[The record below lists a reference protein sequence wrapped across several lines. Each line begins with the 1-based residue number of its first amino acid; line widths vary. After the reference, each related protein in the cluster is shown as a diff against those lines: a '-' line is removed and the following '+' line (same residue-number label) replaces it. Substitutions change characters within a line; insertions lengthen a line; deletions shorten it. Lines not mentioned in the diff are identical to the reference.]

1 MKKRKQ
7 PKQPLAKCTVCKAEI
22 YSKTSMKYH
31 PCRGGEL
38 VPMPEL
44 AKENLN

>member
-7 PKQPLAKCTVCKAEI
+7 QKVPLAQCSACKAML

-31 PCRGGEL
+31 PCRGEL
-38 VPMPEL
+38 VPLPEL
-44 AKENLN
+44 TKQQLN